1 MQASR
6 LQLALATGAWVLPDA
21 GDIAVFRP
29 RLGDDLGALPKSRIV
44 VLTGFCPDH
53 DHFSGLGY
61 RTASAAPYATAL
73 VCLPRAKADAQALL
87 ANANVV
93 PGGII
98 AVDGQKTDGIDSVLK
113 DCRALGLRVSDPLSK
128 AHGKFATVESAPALS
143 AWAARDLVVEG
154 DFITRPGVFS
164 ADGADRGSALL
175 AAALPV
181 DLPARVGDLGA
192 GWGYL
197 SRAVLARPGVRHL
210 DVVEAERVALDCA
223 RANLS
228 DPRAAFHW
236 ADATRFRP
244 DRPWGSVVMNPP
256 FHTGREADPGLG
268 LAFLRAAHRGLAP
281 DGVLWMV
288 ANRHLPYDKTLH
300 ELFREVT
307 DIGRDPA
314 FRVIRAAYPVRSR

>member
-1 MQASR
+1 M
-6 LQLALATGAWVLPDA
+6 L
-21 GDIAVFRP
+21 FR
-29 RLGDDLGALPKSRIV
+29 S
-44 VLTGFCPDH
+44 
-53 DHFSGLGY
+53 
-61 RTASAAPYATAL
+61 
-73 VCLPRAKADAQALL
+73 
-87 ANANVV
+87 
-93 PGGII
+93 
-98 AVDGQKTDGIDSVLK
+98 
-113 DCRALGLRVSDPLSK
+113 
-128 AHGKFATVESAPALS
+128 
-143 AWAARDLVVEG
+143 
-154 DFITRPGVFS
+154 
-164 ADGADRGSALL
+164 
-175 AAALPV
+175 
-181 DLPARVGDLGA
+181 
-192 GWGYL
+192 WGYL